1 MSTRCR
7 TELGAP
13 RPQTAAAVAR
23 GGGGR
28 EGGGVTADRSVSF
41 GDGCGGGEFVGG
53 GCGGHGQQLERHHY
67 ADVSA
72 GAGAA
77 L

>member
-1 MSTRCR
+1 MEAGSRQTGASA
-7 TELGAP
+7 LGM
-13 RPQTAAAVAR
+13 AV
-23 GGGGR
+23 G
-28 EGGGVTADRSVSF
+28 EGSLLVEWR
-41 GDGCGGGEFVGG
+41 
-53 GCGGHGQQLERHHY
+53 GGHGQQLERHHY

>member
-13 RPQTAAAVAR
+13 RSQTAAAVAR

-53 GCGGHGQQLERHHY
+53 GGHGQQLERHHY